1 MGFMDDAKDAAETAG
16 RKIKD
21 GFEDTTD
28 RIGDKVDEAKAD
40 HEVNKAERDRDRV
53 EAKNDLKEKMRGDD

>member
-28 RIGDKVDEAKAD
+28 RIGDKVDEMKAD
-40 HEVNKAERDRDRV
+40 HEVNKAERERDRV